1 MEIILA
7 TRNPS
12 KARQIQAVFSS
23 SDIQVRTLDDVGIEG
38 EAVEDGATLEE
49 NSFKKAWYAHERSSD
64 IWTMADDT
72 GIFITAL
79 NGEPGINAATWAGDV
94 STEEITAYCLKRLEG
109 ATDRSAVFRTI
120 VVLIS
125 PTGEKHVFS
134 GEVQG
139 DILEA
144 SRLPPQPKMPY
155 SPIFVPVGER
165 LVWAEMALEYENT
178 ISQRGIAFRKARA
191 FLESLA

>member
-12 KARQIQAVFSS
+12 KARQIQAVFSNS
-23 SDIQVRTLDDVGIEG
+23 EIQVRTLDDAGIEG

-64 IWTMADDT
+64 TWAMADDT

-109 ATDRSAVFRTI
+109 VTDRSAVFRTI

-134 GEVQG
+134 GEVRG

-144 SRLPPQPKMPY
+144 PRLPPQPKMPY
-155 SPIFVPVGER
+155 SPIFVPTGER
-165 LVWAEMALEYENT
+165 LVWAEMAMEYENT
-178 ISQRGIAFRKARA
+178 ISQRGIAFRKART